1 MSVRIKNTSALARL
15 KAARNGKAKATP
27 RVAVVEESTPSGM
40 VSAEDDV
47 MEDEDELEE
56 DEWEDEDED
65 EDENSDESESES
77 MDEDDDDE
85 DDGEYEED
93 EEEVASTKPVS
104 GHRVVVEPVIA
115 LVEMI
120 AKHKD
125 TIVAALREAAK

>member
-27 RVAVVEESTPSGM
+27 RVAVVDESTPSGM

-65 EDENSDESESES
+65 ENSDESESES
-77 MDEDDDDE
+77 MDDDDGDE

>member
-47 MEDEDELEE
+47 VEDEEELED
-56 DEWEDEDED
+56 DEWEDED

-85 DDGEYEED
+85 DDDEYEED